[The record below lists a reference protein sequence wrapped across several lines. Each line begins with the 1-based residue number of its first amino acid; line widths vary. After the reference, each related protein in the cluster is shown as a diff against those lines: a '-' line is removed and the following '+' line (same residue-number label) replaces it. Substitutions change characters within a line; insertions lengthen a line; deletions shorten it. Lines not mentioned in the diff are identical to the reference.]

1 MFGVPGKPRVL
12 GSSGGERGQVWHALS
27 PMPFWWETA
36 INAPSARIENTLEH
50 LLFAP
55 VSPSEKIGSLSV
67 QSAGDPKSESIGRGN
82 GALGFPSL
90 GAESH
95 SILQKP
101 ENATS
106 TVVF

>member
-1 MFGVPGKPRVL
+1 MFGVPGKPQVL

-36 INAPSARIENTLEH
+36 IIEPSARIENTLEH
-50 LLFAP
+50 LFFAP
-55 VSPSEKIGSLSV
+55 ASPSEKTESLSV
-67 QSAGDPKSESIGRGN
+67 QSAGDPKASRSIAEN

-95 SILQKP
+95 STLQKP